1 MLAGCVAGAGRQDL
15 AVHWFILEHY
25 SR

>member
-1 MLAGCVAGAGRQDL
+1 MLAGGVAAAGRQDL